1 MGGKSTFPAID
12 CRTTGAKFRQR
23 QLMKNLFKFV
33 VFVAVLSLAISALY
47 DYQLRRGGLNLLGRR
62 QPEKYT
68 LAADPSID
76 AKSVASLEALNRE
89 RRELVNSVVPS
100 VVAIKT
106 SKKIVRREQSL
117 DPFQFFFRN
126 SRQFRNPREEELVQN
141 SLGSGVI
148 VTNEGHI
155 ITNNHVVDQVDEIE
169 VQLSDGQTRKAR
181 LIGADAQVDLAVL
194 KIDDSNVKPLKLAD
208 SDTVQAGDF
217 VLAIGNPFGFEET
230 VTDGIVSS
238 KGRPNR
244 ADAFGDL
251 LQTNAAINPGNS
263 GGPLINLRGEVIGIN
278 TAIISRS
285 GGSQGIGF
293 AIPSN
298 TVRSAL
304 ESLLKQGRIIRG
316 YLGIQGRIPRGNE
329 PAAEDEGVVVDQVV
343 PGSPAAEAQLQ
354 KGDVIQRFN
363 GHDVKNFQQ
372 LRTYVSQV
380 DLNKKV
386 ELEVVRG
393 GKPMKV
399 TAQIKE
405 QPVDYLT
412 SGVAPQPKPSQVQ
425 PDEQNEPDQPDQPG
439 QPDQS
444 DGSGGGLA
452 GVAVSDLTPQLA
464 KQLDL
469 PNGVRGVVVMQVD
482 PALGAADLQRGDV
495 IEEVNQQPVV
505 SAAEFKKAAFGADP
519 KQPQVLSV
527 CRHRTRSFVVLRP
540 R

>member
-1 MGGKSTFPAID
+1 
-12 CRTTGAKFRQR
+12 
-23 QLMKNLFKFV
+23 MKNLLKFV

-47 DYQLRRGGLNLLGRR
+47 DYQLRHGGLKILGDHR

-68 LAADPSID
+68 LASDNVIDP
-76 AKSVASLEALNRE
+76 KSVASLEALNRE
-89 RRELVNSVVPS
+89 RRSLINSVIPS
-100 VVAIKT
+100 VVAVKT
-106 SKKIVRREQSL
+106 SKKIDRREQAL

-126 SRQFRNPREEELVQN
+126 SRQFRNPREEALVQN

-181 LIGADAQVDLAVL
+181 LVGADAQVDLAVL
-194 KIDDSNVKPLKLAD
+194 KIDDPSVKPLKLAD

-230 VTDGIVSS
+230 VTDGIISS

-263 GGPLINLRGEVIGIN
+263 GGPLINLRGEVVGIN
-278 TAIISRS
+278 TAIISTG

-298 TVRSAL
+298 TVRTAL

-316 YLGIQGRIPRGNE
+316 YLGIQGRVNRGDQPPANE
-329 PAAEDEGVVVDQVV
+329 DQGVVVDDVV
-343 PGSPAAEAQLQ
+343 PGSPAADAQLQ
-354 KGDVIQRFN
+354 KGDVIRKFD
-363 GHDVKNFQQ
+363 GHEVKNFLQ
-372 LRTYVSQV
+372 LRMLVSQV

-386 ELEVVRG
+386 QLEVVRA
-393 GKPMKV
+393 GKSLNV

-405 QPVDYLT
+405 QPVDYQT
-412 SGVAPQPKPSQVQ
+412 SRAVPPPNPSQIQPDDQDETDQ
-425 PDEQNEPDQPDQPG
+425 PDEPPQPG
-439 QPDQS
+439 QP
-444 DGSGGGLA
+444 GRSGIGLA
-452 GVAVSDLTPQLA
+452 GLSVAELTPQVA
-464 KQLDL
+464 RQLDL
-469 PNGVRGVVVMQVD
+469 PNGIHGVVITNVE
-482 PALGAADLQRGDV
+482 PGSGAADLQKGDV
-495 IEEVNQQPVV
+495 IEEVNQQPVASV
-505 SAAEFKKAAFGADP
+505 ADFKKATSAVDP

-527 CRHRTRSFVVLRP
+527 CRHRTRSFVVVRP